1 MAKSATIEESFE
13 KLDKIVSQLEDGS
26 LSMNEAFKLYKE
38 GVQLVNNCNNML
50 DKVEK
55 QLVVLNGSEET
66 DDDLIHPYCHRV
78 IPRLFVATQET
89 QYWQGEYGCRQR
101 G

>member
-66 DDDLIHPYCHRV
+66 YDV
-78 IPRLFVATQET
+78 
-89 QYWQGEYGCRQR
+89 
-101 G
+101 

>member
-13 KLDKIVSQLEDGS
+13 KLDRVVSQLEDGS

-55 QLVVLNGSEET
+55 QLVVLNGSGET
-66 DDDLIHPYCHRV
+66 DDV
-78 IPRLFVATQET
+78 
-89 QYWQGEYGCRQR
+89 
-101 G
+101 

>member
-1 MAKSATIEESFE
+1 MAKAATIEESFE
-13 KLDKIVSQLEDGS
+13 KLDTIVEKLEDGS

-38 GVQLVNNCNNML
+38 GILLVNNCNNLL

-66 DDDLIHPYCHRV
+66 DDI
-78 IPRLFVATQET
+78 
-89 QYWQGEYGCRQR
+89 
-101 G
+101 

>member
-55 QLVVLNGSEET
+55 QLVVLNGNEET
-66 DDDLIHPYCHRV
+66 DDV
-78 IPRLFVATQET
+78 
-89 QYWQGEYGCRQR
+89 
-101 G
+101 

>member
-13 KLDKIVSQLEDGS
+13 KLDKIVSQLEDRS

-66 DDDLIHPYCHRV
+66 DDV
-78 IPRLFVATQET
+78 
-89 QYWQGEYGCRQR
+89 
-101 G
+101 

>member
-50 DKVEK
+50 DKIEK

-66 DDDLIHPYCHRV
+66 DDV
-78 IPRLFVATQET
+78 
-89 QYWQGEYGCRQR
+89 YG
-101 G
+101 

>member
-13 KLDKIVSQLEDGS
+13 KLDKIVSQLEDEN

-66 DDDLIHPYCHRV
+66 DDV
-78 IPRLFVATQET
+78 
-89 QYWQGEYGCRQR
+89 
-101 G
+101 

>member
-55 QLVVLNGSEET
+55 QLVVLNG
-66 DDDLIHPYCHRV
+66 I
-78 IPRLFVATQET
+78 I
-89 QYWQGEYGCRQR
+89 
-101 G
+101 

>member
-13 KLDKIVSQLEDGS
+13 KLDKIVSQSEDGS

-66 DDDLIHPYCHRV
+66 DDV
-78 IPRLFVATQET
+78 
-89 QYWQGEYGCRQR
+89 
-101 G
+101 

>member
-13 KLDKIVSQLEDGS
+13 KLDKIVSQLEDGN

-55 QLVVLNGSEET
+55 QLVVLNRSEET
-66 DDDLIHPYCHRV
+66 DDV
-78 IPRLFVATQET
+78 
-89 QYWQGEYGCRQR
+89 
-101 G
+101 

>member
-13 KLDKIVSQLEDGS
+13 KLDKIVSQLGDGS

-66 DDDLIHPYCHRV
+66 DDV
-78 IPRLFVATQET
+78 
-89 QYWQGEYGCRQR
+89 
-101 G
+101 

>member
-66 DDDLIHPYCHRV
+66 DDCLLYTSPS
-78 IPRLFVATQET
+78 PRD
-89 QYWQGEYGCRQR
+89 CS
-101 G
+101 

>member
-50 DKVEK
+50 DKVEI

-66 DDDLIHPYCHRV
+66 DDV
-78 IPRLFVATQET
+78 
-89 QYWQGEYGCRQR
+89 
-101 G
+101 

>member
-26 LSMNEAFKLYKE
+26 LSMNEEFKLYKE

-66 DDDLIHPYCHRV
+66 DDV
-78 IPRLFVATQET
+78 
-89 QYWQGEYGCRQR
+89 
-101 G
+101 

>member
-1 MAKSATIEESFE
+1 MAKLATIEESFE

-38 GVQLVNNCNNML
+38 GIQLVNNCNNML

-66 DDDLIHPYCHRV
+66 DDV
-78 IPRLFVATQET
+78 
-89 QYWQGEYGCRQR
+89 
-101 G
+101 

>member
-26 LSMNEAFKLYKE
+26 FSMNEAFKLYKE

-66 DDDLIHPYCHRV
+66 DDV
-78 IPRLFVATQET
+78 
-89 QYWQGEYGCRQR
+89 
-101 G
+101 

>member
-1 MAKSATIEESFE
+1 LYSFEESFE

-38 GVQLVNNCNNML
+38 GIQLVNNCNNML

-66 DDDLIHPYCHRV
+66 DDV
-78 IPRLFVATQET
+78 
-89 QYWQGEYGCRQR
+89 
-101 G
+101 

>member
-55 QLVVLNGSEET
+55 QLVVLTGSEET
-66 DDDLIHPYCHRV
+66 DDV
-78 IPRLFVATQET
+78 
-89 QYWQGEYGCRQR
+89 
-101 G
+101 

>member
-1 MAKSATIEESFE
+1 MAKSATIEESFG

-66 DDDLIHPYCHRV
+66 DDV
-78 IPRLFVATQET
+78 
-89 QYWQGEYGCRQR
+89 
-101 G
+101 

>member
-26 LSMNEAFKLYKE
+26 LSMNEAFMLYKE

-66 DDDLIHPYCHRV
+66 DDV
-78 IPRLFVATQET
+78 
-89 QYWQGEYGCRQR
+89 
-101 G
+101 

>member
-13 KLDKIVSQLEDGS
+13 KLDKIVSQLEDGN

-55 QLVVLNGSEET
+55 QLVVLNGCEET
-66 DDDLIHPYCHRV
+66 DDVYS
-78 IPRLFVATQET
+78 
-89 QYWQGEYGCRQR
+89 
-101 G
+101 

>member
-1 MAKSATIEESFE
+1 
-13 KLDKIVSQLEDGS
+13 
-26 LSMNEAFKLYKE
+26 MNEAFKLYKE

-66 DDDLIHPYCHRV
+66 DDV
-78 IPRLFVATQET
+78 
-89 QYWQGEYGCRQR
+89 
-101 G
+101 

>member
-1 MAKSATIEESFE
+1 MAKSATSEESFE
-13 KLDKIVSQLEDGS
+13 KLDKSVSQLEDGS

-66 DDDLIHPYCHRV
+66 DDV
-78 IPRLFVATQET
+78 
-89 QYWQGEYGCRQR
+89 
-101 G
+101 

>member
-1 MAKSATIEESFE
+1 MAKSATIEESVE
-13 KLDKIVSQLEDGS
+13 KLDKIVSQLEDGG

-66 DDDLIHPYCHRV
+66 DDV
-78 IPRLFVATQET
+78 
-89 QYWQGEYGCRQR
+89 
-101 G
+101 

>member
-1 MAKSATIEESFE
+1 MAKSATNEESFE

-66 DDDLIHPYCHRV
+66 DDV
-78 IPRLFVATQET
+78 
-89 QYWQGEYGCRQR
+89 
-101 G
+101 

>member
-1 MAKSATIEESFE
+1 MAKSVTIEESFE

-66 DDDLIHPYCHRV
+66 DDV
-78 IPRLFVATQET
+78 
-89 QYWQGEYGCRQR
+89 
-101 G
+101 

>member
-1 MAKSATIEESFE
+1 MNTPLKEKSATIEESFE

-66 DDDLIHPYCHRV
+66 DDV
-78 IPRLFVATQET
+78 
-89 QYWQGEYGCRQR
+89 
-101 G
+101 

>member
-1 MAKSATIEESFE
+1 MAKSETIEESFE

-66 DDDLIHPYCHRV
+66 DDV
-78 IPRLFVATQET
+78 
-89 QYWQGEYGCRQR
+89 
-101 G
+101 

>member
-26 LSMNEAFKLYKE
+26 LSMNEAFTLYKE

-66 DDDLIHPYCHRV
+66 DDV
-78 IPRLFVATQET
+78 
-89 QYWQGEYGCRQR
+89 
-101 G
+101 

>member
-13 KLDKIVSQLEDGS
+13 KLDKIESQLEDGN

-66 DDDLIHPYCHRV
+66 DDV
-78 IPRLFVATQET
+78 
-89 QYWQGEYGCRQR
+89 
-101 G
+101 

>member
-26 LSMNEAFKLYKE
+26 LSMNGAFKLYKE

-66 DDDLIHPYCHRV
+66 DDV
-78 IPRLFVATQET
+78 
-89 QYWQGEYGCRQR
+89 
-101 G
+101 

>member
-50 DKVEK
+50 DKVEI
-55 QLVVLNGSEET
+55 QLVVLNVSEET
-66 DDDLIHPYCHRV
+66 DDV
-78 IPRLFVATQET
+78 
-89 QYWQGEYGCRQR
+89 
-101 G
+101 

>member
-13 KLDKIVSQLEDGS
+13 KLDKIVSQLEDGN
-26 LSMNEAFKLYKE
+26 LSMN
-38 GVQLVNNCNNML
+38 

-66 DDDLIHPYCHRV
+66 DDV
-78 IPRLFVATQET
+78 
-89 QYWQGEYGCRQR
+89 
-101 G
+101 

>member
-13 KLDKIVSQLEDGS
+13 KLDKIVSQLEDGNF
-26 LSMNEAFKLYKE
+26 SMNEAFKLYKE

-66 DDDLIHPYCHRV
+66 DDV
-78 IPRLFVATQET
+78 
-89 QYWQGEYGCRQR
+89 
-101 G
+101 

>member
-13 KLDKIVSQLEDGS
+13 KLDIIVSQLEDGN

-66 DDDLIHPYCHRV
+66 DDV
-78 IPRLFVATQET
+78 
-89 QYWQGEYGCRQR
+89 
-101 G
+101 

>member
-1 MAKSATIEESFE
+1 MAKSATIEESLE
-13 KLDKIVSQLEDGS
+13 KLDKIVTQLEDGS

-66 DDDLIHPYCHRV
+66 DDV
-78 IPRLFVATQET
+78 
-89 QYWQGEYGCRQR
+89 
-101 G
+101 

>member
-1 MAKSATIEESFE
+1 MAKSSTIEESFE

-66 DDDLIHPYCHRV
+66 DDV
-78 IPRLFVATQET
+78 
-89 QYWQGEYGCRQR
+89 
-101 G
+101 

>member
-13 KLDKIVSQLEDGS
+13 KLGKIVSQLEDGS

-66 DDDLIHPYCHRV
+66 DDV
-78 IPRLFVATQET
+78 
-89 QYWQGEYGCRQR
+89 
-101 G
+101 

>member
-1 MAKSATIEESFE
+1 MAKSATIEEAFE

-66 DDDLIHPYCHRV
+66 DDV
-78 IPRLFVATQET
+78 
-89 QYWQGEYGCRQR
+89 YG
-101 G
+101 

>member
-13 KLDKIVSQLEDGS
+13 KLDKTVSQLEDGN

-66 DDDLIHPYCHRV
+66 DDV
-78 IPRLFVATQET
+78 
-89 QYWQGEYGCRQR
+89 
-101 G
+101 